1 MKIIIS
7 ILTLLLLLTG
17 CRQINENE
25 VIFDTV
31 VIDKSVKLSNEAN
44 SPICTIH
51 LSMAYATEDNG
62 HKAEVI
68 NQYIN
73 DMLFGQQQE
82 MAVENAARL
91 FADEYTEAYSK
102 NLLPLYNQDR
112 ADSTKRAWYDYHYVI
127 TTNTQ
132 IGCKGTIVY
141 LATVDSYEGGANS
154 MDQLLT
160 LNFEPK
166 TGRLLNLSDI
176 FVDGYELELNRV
188 LLQALKE
195 KTGTKSMSQLREK
208 GFLKSL
214 DMYPSENFILDDE
227 TMTFIYNPSE
237 IAPYSEGSTE
247 LIIPYT
253 NLKSI
258 IRNSFNY

>member
-1 MKIIIS
+1 MKIKIS

-31 VIDKSVKLSNEAN
+31 VIDKSVKLSNEVN
-44 SPICTIH
+44 SPVCTIH
-51 LSMAYATEDNG
+51 LSMAYATDDNG

-68 NQYIN
+68 NKYIN
-73 DMLFGQQQE
+73 DKLFGQQQE
-82 MAVENAARL
+82 MAVENAAKL
-91 FADEYTEAYSK
+91 FADEYVEAYSK

-132 IGCKGTIVY
+132 TGCKGTIVY
-141 LATVDSYEGGANS
+141 LATVDFYEGGANS

-166 TGRLLNLSDI
+166 TGRMLNLSDI
-176 FVDGYELELNRV
+176 FVDGYEMELTRV

-195 KTGTKSMSQLREK
+195 KTGTRSMSQLREK
-208 GFLKSL
+208 GFLRSL

-227 TMTFIYNPSE
+227 TITFIYNPSE

-258 IRNSFNY
+258 IKNSFNY